1 MIRPVDFTVHF
12 PPIITKNAFLFL
24 LNDQPVTA
32 FIIMCHTQPRVNH
45 ASSGLKF
52 LSFPRSERILRML
65 MSNSI
70 KEDNRHS
77 MYTDYRTEMHLHNSV
92 RDNMKEY
99 YI

>member
-32 FIIMCHTQPRVNH
+32 FIIMCHTQPRLNH

-52 LSFPRSERILRML
+52 LSFPHSELLSERILRML
-65 MSNSI
+65 M
-70 KEDNRHS
+70 
-77 MYTDYRTEMHLHNSV
+77 TTA
-92 RDNMKEY
+92 
-99 YI
+99 

>member
-1 MIRPVDFTVHF
+1 MIRAMDFTVHF

-52 LSFPRSERILRML
+52 LSFPRSELLSERILRML
-65 MSNSI
+65 M
-70 KEDNRHS
+70 
-77 MYTDYRTEMHLHNSV
+77 TTA
-92 RDNMKEY
+92 
-99 YI
+99 